1 MKKISLFVAALAIG
15 FAGFAQTT
23 PAASKNAKPATTKDT
38 KVPAKKD
45 DKKAAPAAK
54 KTDAKTTAPAKTK

>member
-23 PAASKNAKPATTKDT
+23 PAASKNAKPATAKDT
-38 KVPAKKD
+38 KAPAKKD
-45 DKKAAPAAK
+45 DKKATATK
-54 KTDAKTTAPAKTK
+54 KTDAKTTTPAKTK